1 MHKTYLRNT
10 MDQSR
15 LSDLC
20 VIAFNSDTLELINI
34 DEINDLSASIR
45 ERRLKFNL

>member
-10 MDQSR
+10 MDQSQ

-20 VIAFNSDTLELINI
+20 VITFNSDILELINV
-34 DEINDLSASIR
+34 DEIIDLFASIR